1 VRDRTTLPQLGA
13 DVKIVGGGHRDR
25 V

>member
-1 VRDRTTLPQLGA
+1 VRDRTTLRQLGA
-13 DVKIVGGGHRDR
+13 DVKIVGRGHSDR